1 MSFRAE
7 VLSAGQGGHAA
18 IVPPEVATA
27 FTSKRP
33 RVVAQVN
40 GVEYRSRL
48 MVYGGKTF
56 LGLRKDLLRTLDVTT
71 GDELEIE
78 LVEDLEDPVV
88 AEPPEL
94 TAALEANPVART
106 AYDALPFTHRQEYA
120 RWIEEA
126 KRPQIR
132 EDRVGKTL
140 RRLVER

>member
-18 IVPPEVATA
+18 IVPPEVAA
-27 FTSKRP
+27 GFTSKRP

-56 LGLRKDLLRTLDVTT
+56 LGLRKDLLRALELDA
-71 GDELEIE
+71 GDEVQIE
-78 LVEDLEDPVV
+78 LVEDEEAPVV
-88 AEPPEL
+88 SEPAELISALDAYP
-94 TAALEANPVART
+94 AARA

-120 RWIEEA
+120 RWIDEG
-126 KRPQIR
+126 KRPQTR
-132 EDRVGKTL
+132 EDRVAKTL
-140 RRLVER
+140 RRLS